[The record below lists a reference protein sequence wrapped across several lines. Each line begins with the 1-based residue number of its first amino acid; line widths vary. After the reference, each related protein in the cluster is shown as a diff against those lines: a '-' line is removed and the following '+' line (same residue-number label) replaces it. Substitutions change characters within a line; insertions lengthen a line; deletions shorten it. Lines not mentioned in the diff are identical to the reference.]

1 MQDSLTRWRERY
13 STSIHADHLAGYLKA
28 LKIVLA
34 ADENLA
40 PRELH
45 ALRVGMRYM
54 GVPDNVRQE
63 VEDFDP
69 QESQLLKV
77 LPNFRLGGSEARYL
91 LRDAIE
97 LASADGIYSH
107 AERAAVRRMATL
119 LGISPELLRAMESLV
134 DMERATRKLRKALFP
149 QGPISPGYP

>member
-1 MQDSLTRWRERY
+1 MLEGSVRWGERY
-13 STSIHADHLAGYLKA
+13 SIHADHLAGYLKA

-34 ADENLA
+34 ADSNLA

-45 ALRVGMRYM
+45 ALRVGMRYL
-54 GVPDNVRQE
+54 GVPEEVRRE
-63 VEDFDP
+63 VEEFEP
-69 QESQLLKV
+69 QESMLLSV

-91 LRDAIE
+91 MRDAIE
-97 LASADGIYSH
+97 LASADGVYSH

-119 LGISPELLRAMESLV
+119 LGISPELLRALESLV

-149 QGPISPGYP
+149 SGPVKPGYP